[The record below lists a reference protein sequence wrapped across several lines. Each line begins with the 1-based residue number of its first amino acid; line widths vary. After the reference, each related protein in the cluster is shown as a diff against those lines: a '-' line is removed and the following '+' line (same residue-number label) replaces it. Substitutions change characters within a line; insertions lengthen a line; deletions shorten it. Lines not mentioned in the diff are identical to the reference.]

1 MSDNRFIR
9 NQLSAIIAEIEY
21 LKLALGTRY
30 LPEPSDREA
39 LEIIRRIE
47 RKLAW
52 RQHDHLRENPD
63 YPPQGKP

>member
-1 MSDNRFIR
+1 MIVENSRIR
-9 NQLSAIIAEIEY
+9 NQISAIVADIEY

-47 RKLAW
+47 RKLASR
-52 RQHDHLRENPD
+52 RQHARTQGLPSRNP
-63 YPPQGKP
+63 